1 MRPEMLVPSKLI
13 EDSVRVAR
21 GLLQVD
27 RGNMM
32 IATDVTADSISSLYC
47 SGYKPPFSARERI
60 PLLVADLML
69 SGGFG

>member
-1 MRPEMLVPSKLI
+1 MHPEIWVPSKLI
-13 EDSVRVAR
+13 EDSVKVASR
-21 GLLQVD
+21 LLQDD

-32 IATDVTADSISSLYC
+32 IATDFTADSISSLYC
-47 SGYKPPFSARERI
+47 SGYNPPFSARERI